1 MCLLERLGSM
11 SLRKL
16 KLDLSEVFDVDDLVM
31 EALSLLL
38 EGVEDCLEE
47 FYLDL
52 YEVDQITEDGY
63 LVLAESL
70 TTLINLKSLH
80 LDLSA

>member
-1 MCLLERLGSM
+1 M

>member
-1 MCLLERLGSM
+1 MN
-11 SLRKL
+11 LRKL

-38 EGVEDCLEE
+38 EGLEDLEE

-70 TTLINLKSLH
+70 TPLTNLKSLH
-80 LDLSA
+80 IDFSA